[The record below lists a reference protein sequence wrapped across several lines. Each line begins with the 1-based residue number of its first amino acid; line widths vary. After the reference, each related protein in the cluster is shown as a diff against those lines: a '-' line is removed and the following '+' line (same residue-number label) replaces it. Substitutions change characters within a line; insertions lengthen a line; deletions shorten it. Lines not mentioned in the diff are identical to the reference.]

1 VSIGIG
7 VALEL
12 GPIMTVK
19 WKLSFR
25 TALLLGAILGYSGNS
40 IAQDNDLAKA
50 ENLLRSGQSSEAIAL
65 FKSITSGQA
74 YSASERARAFG
85 GLGLAETSLGNKD
98 RAISAFENSI
108 DLADD
113 TGQADLALKSRY
125 NHTLLE
131 IEGEGD
137 FSFQSPWFAQTRGA
151 SKNLSK
157 RSVFFVEDEE
167 QKIEALISGLIEI
180 AADAEE
186 IGDVTTASRAYAT
199 AARTSVSIGQDQA
212 TDYAISS
219 LSALDNVQ
227 KDRSIVE
234 ASLYASEIAI
244 AISSLSSVS
253 EESEKDNLLEASS
266 RALQSSVE
274 YASSKSDARLESYGL
289 GLLGRV
295 YALNGQG
302 EDALVLT
309 SKAAELAEL
318 SSAREILFVWQGQQA
333 GILERQGKT
342 GAALNLYEQ
351 SSKSIQQVR
360 PKLAKS
366 FSGGKSSR
374 ELVEPILLAYAEVL
388 MKAKDPEALWRA
400 RNIIEQVRT
409 IEFEQYFDEACVAEQ
424 SGSQLEV
431 DNVDQNSVTIYPVQ
445 FDDRLELIV
454 SKASETRTE
463 NSIKRITVD
472 IDRDTINE
480 TLEIARNELIEDD
493 GSQGPI
499 GELSMIYDW
508 IIRPVQA
515 ELTEQTDTIVFAP
528 DGLLRGIPIAA
539 LYDDQT
545 ERFLIEDYAIV
556 YTLGLSIAAP
566 QSFAEVPHLAIY
578 AGVGEALEIPGGPGW
593 DALPGA
599 QGEISKISQILPGK
613 SLINQSFTKEG
624 LRKAL
629 SSRRFSTLHLA
640 THATFG
646 SSAADSYLLAHSGQ
660 AGVGDRI
667 SLSELEDYTSQ
678 ARIKGDAIE
687 LLTLSACET
696 GSGNSS
702 GESEDALLGLAGVA
716 YKAGARSV
724 LASLWKV
731 YDDSTEDLMVSFY
744 ENLLIDNSEDRGQS
758 GKAQALRQAQL
769 ELLKKQGSQHPARWS
784 SFILFGNWL

>member
-1 VSIGIG
+1 MTIDLKQKFKLTLLISA
-7 VALEL
+7 ALCISVQSHAQD
-12 GPIMTVK
+12 GD
-19 WKLSFR
+19 
-25 TALLLGAILGYSGNS
+25 ALL
-40 IAQDNDLAKA
+40 KA
-50 ENLLRSGQSSEAIAL
+50 ENLLVSGQPSEAMTI
-65 FKSITSGQA
+65 FKTITGSQS
-74 YSASERARAFG
+74 YSAAERARAFG

-98 RAISAFENSI
+98 SAILAFGNSI

-125 NHTLLE
+125 NQTLLE
-131 IEGEGD
+131 IEDEGD
-137 FSFQSPWFAQTRGA
+137 FSFQTPWFAQTRGGRKA
-151 SKNLSK
+151 VQK
-157 RSVFFVEDEE
+157 RSVFFVQDDE
-167 QKIEALISGLIEI
+167 QKIEALISGLNEI
-180 AADAEE
+180 ASEAEE
-186 IGDVTTASRAYAT
+186 MGNTTTASRAYAT
-199 AARTSVSIGQDQA
+199 AARTSASIGQQEA
-212 TDYAISS
+212 ADYALRS
-219 LSALDNVQ
+219 LSVLGSIQNDQ
-227 KDRSIVE
+227 SIVA

-244 AISSLSSVS
+244 ALSSVTS
-253 EESEKDNLLEASS
+253 IGEGSGKSKLLEASL
-266 RALQSSVE
+266 RALQNSVE
-274 YASSKSDARLESYGL
+274 FATSKSNPRLESYAL
-289 GLLGRV
+289 GLLGRI
-295 YALNGQG
+295 YALNNQG
-302 EDALVLT
+302 DDALILT

-318 SSAREILFVWQGQQA
+318 TSAREILFVWQGQQA

-342 GAALNLYEQ
+342 DAALNLYEQ
-351 SSKSIQQVR
+351 AAQSIQQVR
-360 PKLAKS
+360 PKLARS

-374 ELVEPILLAYAEVL
+374 ELVEPILLAYAELL
-388 MKAKDPEALWRA
+388 MDAKDPEALWRA

-409 IEFEQYFDEACVAEQ
+409 IEFEKYFDEACVAEQ
-424 SGSQLEV
+424 SGDQLEV
-431 DNVDQNSVTIYPVQ
+431 DNVDKKSVTIYPVL

-454 SKASETRTE
+454 SKASGDNGEPV
-463 NSIKRITVD
+463 IKRITVD
-472 IDRDTINE
+472 VDRDTINE
-480 TLEIARNELIEDD
+480 TLEIARGELIEDD
-493 GSQGPI
+493 GSKGPI
-499 GELSMIYDW
+499 AELSMIYDW
-508 IIRPVQA
+508 IIRPAQS

-545 ERFLIEDYAIV
+545 DRFLIEDFAIV
-556 YTLGLSIAAP
+556 YTLGLSIASP
-566 QSFAEVPHLAIY
+566 KSYRDVPHLAIY
-578 AGVGEALEIPGGPGW
+578 AGVAEALEIPGGQGW

-629 SSRRFSTLHLA
+629 NNRRFSTLHLA

-667 SLSELEDYTSQ
+667 SLSELEEYTSQ

-696 GSGNSS
+696 GIGNSS

-744 ENLLIDNSEDRGQS
+744 QNLLSETGDDRGQS

-769 ELLKKQGSQHPARWS
+769 ELLKKDGSKHPARWS